1 MERLQ
6 AKASVFV
13 YDKLERFKLLDT
25 STKFNGNVINRQ
37 KSGAH

>member
-1 MERLQ
+1 MERLE

-25 STKFNGNVINRQ
+25 STKVNGNVIDKP
-37 KSGAH
+37 KSGAQ